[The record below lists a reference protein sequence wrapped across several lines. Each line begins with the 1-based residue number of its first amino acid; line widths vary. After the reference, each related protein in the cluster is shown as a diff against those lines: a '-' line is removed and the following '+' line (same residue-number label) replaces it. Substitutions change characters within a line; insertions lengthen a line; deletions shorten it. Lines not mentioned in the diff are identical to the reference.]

1 MRLTTSRESRVWF
14 RVGIDATRAHLS
26 SGTSDH
32 NEGTAIIG
40 GETLWYW
47 IGYGVGTL
55 GYMVT
60 HLNPNQTSGQKLMN
74 AALG

>member
-1 MRLTTSRESRVWF
+1 MKTAGNNEIF
-14 RVGIDATRAHLS
+14 QGFEELS
-26 SGTSDH
+26 V
-32 NEGTAIIG
+32 NEGTAIVG